1 MIQSLHQVML
11 YVDHQEAV
19 IKFWTDQVGFKIIAE
34 NPLPENFKS
43 VEIAPHQES
52 ETSLVVFDKAFI
64 KKYSPMVS
72 LEPPSLMFNVND
84 VEALYHEFKAKGINV
99 GELTEMPG
107 MKVFNFSD
115 PDENYFAVMEQL

>member
-19 IKFWTDQVGFKIIAE
+19 IKFWTDKVGFRIIAE
-34 NPLPENFKS
+34 NTLPENFKS

-52 ETSLVVFDKAFI
+52 EPSLVVFDKAFI

-84 VEALYHEFKAKGINV
+84 AEALYNEFKAKGINV